1 MSRKICVISGTRAEW
16 YLLRNLCDQ
25 IQQDKDLKLQ
35 LILTASHL
43 SKDFGFT
50 YKEIEKEFKVD
61 KKIDILLSN
70 DNNISLCKSMALLEL
85 SLCETFAQL
94 KPDIVVVLGDR
105 YEMLAVASVCL
116 VMQLPLAHIC
126 GGELTLGAIDDSIRH
141 SITKMAHLHFVST
154 KEYKKRV
161 LQLGEDEKRVFNVG
175 SLGGELIKNMNFL
188 DKKTLED
195 DLNIKFKENIYL
207 ITYHPQTIN
216 KKSIKKEIN
225 ALLNFLDTIEN
236 VSLIFTKANA
246 DENGFLINEMIQ
258 SYCEKK
264 SFKARLFDNLGS
276 LRYLSLMK
284 ICEAVI
290 GNSSSGIC
298 ESPFLRVPCINI
310 GDRQRGRMCANNIIN
325 CDISNLRQAFEK
337 LNCKEYKQNLK
348 NFINPF
354 YSENTS
360 YNIKEILKS
369 YDLQTILNKEFIDL

>member
-188 DKKTLED
+188 DKKTLEG

-284 ICEAVI
+284 ICKAVI

-310 GDRQRGRMCANNIIN
+310 GDRQRGRICANNIIN